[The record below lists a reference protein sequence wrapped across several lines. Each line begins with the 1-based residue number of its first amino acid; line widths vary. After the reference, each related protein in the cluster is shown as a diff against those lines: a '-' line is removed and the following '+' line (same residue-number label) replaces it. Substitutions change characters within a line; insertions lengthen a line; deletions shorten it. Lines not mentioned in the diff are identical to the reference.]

1 MSRQYSTTL
10 RNDWL
15 STYESTIGTSPKLR
29 FCTGSPP
36 ANCGTAQSGTQLIEM
51 TLSSDW
57 QAAASGGSAAKSG
70 TWSGTVAADGTAGY
84 YRILSSGG
92 TCHEQGLITRA
103 FTISTNGTTA
113 ANNNVLNFA
122 STTGVSV
129 GMSIS
134 GTGIPSGVTVLA
146 VTSTTVTMSAPST
159 AGVSSAVAIYFGDT
173 SGDLWLQNTALTA
186 GQTVSIDTRTQTAPG
201 A

>member
-1 MSRQYSTTL
+1 MSRQHSTPL

-51 TLSSDW
+51 TLPSDW

>member
-51 TLSSDW
+51 TLPSDW

>member
-51 TLSSDW
+51 TLPSDW

-103 FTISTNGTTA
+103 FTISTSASTD
-113 ANNNVLNFA
+113 ANNNVLTFA

-134 GTGIPSGVTVLA
+134 GTGIPSGATVLA

-186 GQTVSIDTRTQTAPG
+186 GQTITIDTRTQTAPG